1 MNKLLSYI
9 PFAGVLSLDLCIIYA
24 YVFTGSIGFLP
35 LITVGIY
42 ALILTIE
49 LIRE

>member
-9 PFAGVLSLDLCIIYA
+9 PFFGVLSLDLCIIYA
-24 YVFTGSIGFLP
+24 YALTGSIGFLP